1 MVETTKPEEF
11 KVFTENEKLGQHP
24 TQAHAPDDNI

>member
-11 KVFTENEKLGQHP
+11 KVFTENEKLRQHP